1 MRTKRLIAADSFQ
14 SMITRNA
21 ASFLMWLF
29 FSHLSSA
36 QWNPPDDL
44 HAVPVR
50 NDCKKTHNGIGMSFQ
65 PSLLNPHGIIFLCP
79 DRAAA
84 IDNRHA
90 GASFFFRVHEYGHLA
105 LGSRDEAAAD
115 AWAAQQLSHTDAG
128 HAVLRAVLEHF
139 VDIGDKFSPYYGTG
153 FYRGLNVATAAEID
167 HKEWPETLL
176 SYQQKWDARRRQ
188 NGSISFR
195 SERGSVFDGLVV
207 IDGNTLGFFDTLY
220 ADRLLPL
227 PVLKEGVHKLSLVN
241 VWSYGGGGNSK
252 LHAGAK
258 GMSATT
264 SFTTSKAAEVVG
276 YISEPESELSVSVRD

>member
-1 MRTKRLIAADSFQ
+1 
-14 SMITRNA
+14 MISRKA
-21 ASFLMWLF
+21 ASFRMWLF

-36 QWNPPDDL
+36 KCNPAGDL
-44 HAVPVR
+44 NAVPVR

-84 IDNRHA
+84 IDKRHP

-153 FYRGLNVATAAEID
+153 FYRGLNVARAAGID
-167 HKEWPETLL
+167 RSECPETLL
-176 SYQQKWDARRRQ
+176 SYQQKWDTRRRQ
-188 NGSISFR
+188 NGS
-195 SERGSVFDGLVV
+195 
-207 IDGNTLGFFDTLY
+207 
-220 ADRLLPL
+220 
-227 PVLKEGVHKLSLVN
+227 
-241 VWSYGGGGNSK
+241 
-252 LHAGAK
+252 
-258 GMSATT
+258 
-264 SFTTSKAAEVVG
+264 
-276 YISEPESELSVSVRD
+276 LSVRSDHEPVFVGLSVIHCIQ